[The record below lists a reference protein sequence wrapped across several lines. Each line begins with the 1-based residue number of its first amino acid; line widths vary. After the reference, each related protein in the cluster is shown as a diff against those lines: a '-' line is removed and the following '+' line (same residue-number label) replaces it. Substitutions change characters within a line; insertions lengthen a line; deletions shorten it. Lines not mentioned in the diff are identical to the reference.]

1 MALRYAGVE
10 HELRE
15 VLLKDKPAAML
26 QASAKGTVPVLCLP
40 EGQVIEESVDV
51 MFWAL
56 KQHDPE
62 NWLDKTQLDEIRAL
76 VHENDFEFKQHL
88 DHYKY
93 RERFPEHSQLH
104 YRTQAEGFLQKLEER
119 LVLHSYLMGNRQA
132 FADIAI
138 FPFVRQFAH
147 VDKKW
152 FDRAPYPCLQRWLEG
167 FLKCDLFLDVMQK
180 HPRWQEGHE
189 PLHIQWETH
198 SERSVA

>member
-26 QASAKGTVPVLCLP
+26 QASAKGTVSVLCLP

-88 DHYKY
+88 DH
-93 RERFPEHSQLH
+93 
-104 YRTQAEGFLQKLEER
+104 
-119 LVLHSYLMGNRQA
+119 
-132 FADIAI
+132 
-138 FPFVRQFAH
+138 
-147 VDKKW
+147 
-152 FDRAPYPCLQRWLEG
+152 
-167 FLKCDLFLDVMQK
+167 
-180 HPRWQEGHE
+180 
-189 PLHIQWETH
+189 
-198 SERSVA
+198 